1 MARCSSAPFGSHHPA
16 HIVAGRQ
23 RFGAQVAGRVQQVA
37 ELDPLVA
44 ADAGDRRFAAQVA
57 VGEIV
62 HHALRKAVLVIE
74 DVVGNA
80 DPVGYLPRIVDVL
93 AGAARSL
100 AAHRHAMVVKL
111 EGDPDHVVT
120 LLPQKGGGDGG
131 VDTAGHGDDD
141 AGVRGPL
148 CDAERVQGAN
158 SGASSWVAI

>member
-16 HIVAGRQ
+16 HIVTGRQ
-23 RFGAQVAGRVQQVA
+23 RVGAQVAGGVQQVA

-44 ADAGDRRFAAQVA
+44 ADTGDRRFAAQVA

-62 HHALRKAVLVIE
+62 HHALREPVLVIE
-74 DVVGNA
+74 DVMGDA
-80 DPVGYLPRIVDVL
+80 DPVGHLPRIVDVL

-100 AAHRHAMVVKL
+100 AAHRHAVVVKL

-120 LLPQKGGGDGG
+120 LLTQKGGGDGG
-131 VDTAGHGDDD
+131 VDTAGHGDHD

-148 CDAERVQGAN
+148 CDTERVQGAS
-158 SGASSWVAI
+158 SGASSWSAI